1 MTYSW
6 AVNKSKLDRAIKEV
20 RGDNVT
26 TGEVGTNEV
35 TEEAVKKVYV
45 RMLGQVKETGGNK
58 VPVVH
63 DEDSPPVRGRGRP
76 RSN

>member
-20 RGDNVT
+20 RGDNVQ
-26 TGEVGTNEV
+26 TGEVGTKEV
-35 TEEAVKKVYV
+35 TEEEVKKVYV
-45 RMLGQVKETGGNK
+45 RMLGQVKETGGEEAHS
-58 VPVVH
+58 VEG
-63 DEDSPPVRGRGRP
+63 DDAPPVRGRGRP